1 MTEDELMRELEKDI
15 DAPDM
20 FSIDYVKPDKQ
31 FLNVGHVNIE
41 LDTRTSQQKS
51 KAKYYK
57 KMKMKQQ
64 LNDNDIFDYD
74 DEILSVGHVKPIN
87 YDIRVENGYLCI
99 GEFRIELDNRTPL
112 QKAKSRYYFKKKSN
126 GI

>member
-20 FSIDYVKPDKQ
+20 FSMDYENVK
-31 FLNVGHVNIE
+31 
-41 LDTRTSQQKS
+41 LDTRTPKQL
-51 KAKYYK
+51 AIYYK
-57 KMKMKQQ
+57 TQETKYNK
-64 LNDNDIFDYD
+64 LI
-74 DEILSVGHVKPIN
+74 DEVNYVKPIN

>member
-20 FSIDYVKPDKQ
+20 FSIDYVKP
-31 FLNVGHVNIE
+31 IE
-41 LDTRTSQQKS
+41 VIK
-51 KAKYYK
+51 
-57 KMKMKQQ
+57 
-64 LNDNDIFDYD
+64 DIKL
-74 DEILSVGHVKPIN
+74 EG
-87 YDIRVENGYLCI
+87 RYLCI